1 MNYLFSTVFTLLLI
15 LSSQLPQAQAQSMSK
30 PYKTVYVERVIQAPA
45 DRVWQ
50 AMVGDYGEISR
61 FAPSIYASDY
71 QSGSLKG
78 VKGAER
84 KCYFNEKQ
92 SQWSHERIARLD
104 NDKREM
110 KNVIVDAAKFP
121 LDLDNSYA
129 MYRVR
134 DNGDGTSTASYEFNY
149 RTSPG
154 FMSGLVRGSFKKQLN
169 ETLIGLDHYLRTGEE
184 VNGFSGNWD
193 TIKKDYKKRGAYKG
207 DFERG

>member
-1 MNYLFSTVFTLLLI
+1 MS
-15 LSSQLPQAQAQSMSK
+15 AMQAQSMNK

-45 DRVWQ
+45 ARVWQ
-50 AMVGDYGEISR
+50 AMVGDYGEISN
-61 FAPSIYASDY
+61 FAPSIYASGY
-71 QSGSLKG
+71 EKGSLKG
-78 VKGAER
+78 EVGAER
-84 KCYFNEKQ
+84 KCYFNEKK
-92 SQWSHERIARLD
+92 SQWSHEQIRELD
-104 NDKREM
+104 NDRMTM

-129 MYRVR
+129 TYRVR

-154 FMSGLVRGSFKKQLN
+154 FMTGLVKGSFKKQLN
-169 ETLIGLDHYLRTGEE
+169 ETLIGLDHYIRTGEE

-193 TIKKDYKKRGAYKG
+193 AIKKDYKARGAYEG

>member
-1 MNYLFSTVFTLLLI
+1 MKYLLSPLTVLLLF
-15 LSSQLPQAQAQSMSK
+15 LYQTTAVQAQRMSK

-45 DRVWQ
+45 ERVWQ
-50 AMVGDYGEISR
+50 AMVGDYGQIAK

-71 QSGSLKG
+71 QNGSLRG
-78 VKGAER
+78 TEGAER

-92 SQWSHERIARLD
+92 TQWSHERIAALD
-104 NDKREM
+104 NDAMTM
-110 KNVIVDAAKFP
+110 KNMIVDAAKFP

-154 FMSGLVRGSFKKQLN
+154 FMSGLVKGSFKKQLN

-184 VNGFSGNWD
+184 VNGFSGNWEAV
-193 TIKKDYKKRGAYKG
+193 KKDYKARGAYQG